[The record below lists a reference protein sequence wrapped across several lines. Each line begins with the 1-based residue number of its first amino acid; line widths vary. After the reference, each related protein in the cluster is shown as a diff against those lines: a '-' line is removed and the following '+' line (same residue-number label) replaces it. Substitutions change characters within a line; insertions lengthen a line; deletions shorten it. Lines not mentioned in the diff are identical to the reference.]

1 MTIRRCGKMKVVR
14 KRPGEEPEICEIENT
29 QEALQAVLGG
39 EPEYIRFSTD
49 ASGVVRK
56 NSKRLRPN
64 TTFCGYQV
72 HGTLLVVGYDGKTLS
87 DLPKKFHQRALSWLG
102 RRSLWRS

>member
-1 MTIRRCGKMKVVR
+1 MKVVR
-14 KRPGEEPEICEIENT
+14 KRPGEMPEVCEIENT
-29 QEALQAVLGG
+29 QEALQAELGG

-56 NSKRLRPN
+56 NNKRLRPN

-72 HGTLLVVGYDGKTLS
+72 NGTLLVVGYDGKIYS
-87 DLPKKFHQRALSWLG
+87 DLPKKFHQRVLNWLG

>member
-1 MTIRRCGKMKVVR
+1 MKVIR
-14 KRPGEEPEICEIENT
+14 KRPGEMPEICEIECSE
-29 QEALQAVLGG
+29 EALQAEVGG
-39 EPEYIRFSTD
+39 EPEYLRFRTD

-56 NSKRLRPN
+56 DSKRLRPN

-72 HGTLLVVGYDGKTLS
+72 NGTLLVVGYDGKAFF
-87 DLPKKFHQRALSWLG
+87 DLPRKFHQRALSWLG